1 MSQAYLVA
9 AAKISD
15 GDGSMASVEERIQ
28 QLNTLGITPHTLNIE
43 PLNSDW
49 NAPEQPDYFRSGCGP
64 IEALERARK
73 LISEGTP
80 AVVIR
85 GEDLIK
91 SGYPRDERLQLMA
104 VYGEDYPLTQA
115 YDDVAQQ
122 FIQHQQI
129 DADTFC
135 ATAEALFENY
145 QRTYLNNLASK
156 DDAVDASQAT
166 PGTRWFERITPLFRG
181 VDCANPLVDFTGAVL
196 VCDDKTTAALEIPQQ
211 QRVAVKGVGL
221 GRLPLDGKE
230 AIDSIA
236 RYDHMEAAYRQACT
250 LANLDFRDIFMHG
263 EALLDTYTC
272 YPVVPMAFLLK
283 TGLVKRIERIPAF
296 LKEYE
301 ITVTGGMNLARAPW
315 NNPALNGLICMY
327 QKLTSG
333 EIPLGAVHGN
343 GGLGYRQGVAILARE
358 AD

>member
-9 AAKISD
+9 AAKIADSE
-15 GDGSMASVEERIQ
+15 GTMASVEDRIQ
-28 QLNTLGITPHTLNIE
+28 QLNALGIPLHTLNIE

-49 NAPEQPDYFRSGCGP
+49 NAPEKPDYFRSGCGP
-64 IEALERARK
+64 VEALERACR

-104 VYGEDYPLTQA
+104 VYGDDYPLTQA
-115 YDDVAQQ
+115 YDDVARQ
-122 FIQHQQI
+122 FIQNQKI

-135 ATAEALFENY
+135 TTAEALFENY
-145 QRTYLNNLASK
+145 QRTYLKNLHANN
-156 DDAVDASQAT
+156 DVVDASQAT
-166 PGTRWFERITPLFRG
+166 PGARWFERITPLFRG
-181 VDCANPLVDFTGAVL
+181 VDCANPLVDFTGAIL
-196 VCDDKTTAALEIPQQ
+196 VCDAETSTALAIPQQ
-211 QRVAVKGVGL
+211 SRVAVKGVGL
-221 GRLPLDGKE
+221 GRLPVDGKE
-230 AIDSIA
+230 AIETIA
-236 RYDHMEAAYRQACT
+236 RYDHIEAAYQQAC
-250 LANLDFRDIFMHG
+250 AQADLDFRDIFMHG

-283 TGLVKRIERIPAF
+283 TGLVDRIERIPAF

-333 EIPLGAVHGN
+333 DISLGAVHGN
-343 GGLGYRQGVAILARE
+343 GGLGYRQGVAILASE
-358 AD
+358 TD

>member
-9 AAKISD
+9 AAKIAD
-15 GDGSMASVEERIQ
+15 GEGSMASVEDRIQ
-28 QLNTLGITPHTLNIE
+28 QLNALGIPLHTLSIE
-43 PLNSDW
+43 SLNSDW
-49 NAPEQPDYFRSGCGP
+49 NAPEQPDEFRSGCGP
-64 IEALERARK
+64 IEALERARQ
-73 LISEGTP
+73 LICEGKP

-104 VYGEDYPLTQA
+104 VYGDDYPLTQA

-122 FIQHQQI
+122 FIQQQEI
-129 DADTFC
+129 DADTFS

-145 QRTYLNNLASK
+145 QRTYLKNLNANNK
-156 DDAVDASQAT
+156 VVDASQAT
-166 PGTRWFERITPLFRG
+166 PAARWFERITPLFRG

-196 VCDDKTTAALEIPQQ
+196 VCDEATTTALAIPAHE
-211 QRVAVKGVGL
+211 RVTVKGVGL
-221 GRLPLDGKE
+221 GRLPVDGKE
-230 AIDSIA
+230 AIETIVP
-236 RYDHMEAAYRQACT
+236 YDHMASAFQQACT
-250 LANLDFRDIFMHG
+250 ESELDFRDAFMHG

-272 YPVVPMAFLLK
+272 YPVVPMAFLQQ
-283 TGLVKRIERIPAF
+283 TGLVDRIERIPAF

-327 QKLTSG
+327 QQLTSG
-333 EIPLGAVHGN
+333 DINLGAVHGN
-343 GGLGYRQGVAILARE
+343 GGLGYRQGVAILVCE
-358 AD
+358 AN

>member
-9 AAKISD
+9 AAKIAD
-15 GDGSMASVEERIQ
+15 GEGSMASVEDRVQ
-28 QLNTLGITPHTLNIE
+28 QLNTLGIPLHTLNIE
-43 PLNSDW
+43 PLDSDW
-49 NAPEQPDYFRSGCGP
+49 STPEQPDYFRSGCGP
-64 IEALERARK
+64 IEALEQACK

-91 SGYPRDERLQLMA
+91 TGYPRDERLQLMA
-104 VYGEDYPLTQA
+104 VYGDDYPLTNA

-135 ATAEALFENY
+135 TIAESLFENY
-145 QRTYLNNLASK
+145 QRTYLKNLNTNHEV
-156 DDAVDASQAT
+156 VDTSQAT
-166 PGTRWFERITPLFRG
+166 PGARWFERITPLFRG
-181 VDCANPLVDFTGAVL
+181 VDCANPLVDFTGAIL
-196 VCDDKTTAALEIPQQ
+196 VCDAATTAALAIPAQE
-211 QRVAVKGVGL
+211 RVTVKGVGL
-221 GRLPLDGKE
+221 GRLPVDGKE
-230 AIDSIA
+230 AIETIVQ
-236 RYDHMEAAYRQACT
+236 YDHMASAYQQAC
-250 LANLDFRDIFMHG
+250 AAAELDFRDAFMHG

-283 TGLVKRIERIPAF
+283 TGMVDRIDRIPAF

-327 QKLTSG
+327 QKLTAG
-333 EIPLGAVHGN
+333 NIRLGAVHGN
-343 GGLGYRQGVAILARE
+343 GGLGYRQGVAILAQE
-358 AD
+358 MA